1 MLELRDYRITELRKL
16 FGTKD
21 KQGIDRK
28 LNGYG
33 VDYTSSGWADN
44 RIYTIKSVPDPFK
57 MYAITKLGIP
67 AQADFTKIRNLYF
80 YFFFVDGF
88 AEWPVGEMEA
98 IMEEDGVRVSSKTI
112 SKWLN
117 YLHHLE
123 YLNFSRSDFVYYSV
137 NKINGQKIYTEIPK
151 ELYLEGWHIY
161 FDRKKIDGCGL
172 AYFKMRHHVGGHP
185 YKRPLFGMNAL
196 RSAEIEELM
205 EVVNDSFLG
214 Q

>member
-1 MLELRDYRITELRKL
+1 MLECKDYRIAELREL
-16 FGTKD
+16 FGTKE

-28 LNGYG
+28 LKGYG
-33 VDYTSSGWADN
+33 VEFTSAGWADN
-44 RIYTIKSVPDPFK
+44 RIYTIKSIPDPFK

-88 AEWPVGEMEA
+88 AEWPLGEMEA

-112 SKWLN
+112 SRWLT

-123 YLNFSRSDFVYYSV
+123 YINFSRKDFVYYAI
-137 NKINGQKIYTEIPK
+137 NKINGVKVYHEISK
-151 ELYLEGWHIY
+151 QLYLEGWHIY
-161 FDRKKIDGCGL
+161 FDLRDEEGWSS
-172 AYFKMRHHVGGHP
+172 AYYKMKNHIGGHP
-185 YKRPLFGMNAL
+185 SKKAKFDVNGL
-196 RSAEIEELM
+196 RLAEIEELM
-205 EVVNDSFLG
+205 EIVNDSFLG